1 MKKPTTYTVG
11 YNFYG
16 NDCINHFVQR
26 EINLKHRIPQFKKAF
41 MNGFHEKVCCL
52 VF

>member
-11 YNFYG
+11 YNVYR

-26 EINLKHRIPQFKKAF
+26 EMKLKHRIPQFKKAF
-41 MNGFHEKVCCL
+41 MNGFHKKVCCS